1 MRVPERLFGD
11 FIHKEHISKKV
22 YIYPDYR
29 KLSQLENENTISLI
43 TSFDYWTKFCLMY
56 WDCFRQWEV
65 QMSFSEDEGHLVY
78 LIGLRGMSPKKKKK
92 RGCDDLLTMG
102 MLLQAIILFPESY
115 HYCIFFY
122 HSWCA
127 RHNLVFCHLHNWP
140 LRMYANSSAS
150 QIIIFSVLTRSFTA
164 FICNHIYMSSYH
176 IPMHVGPPLNRLPL
190 PRISNSY
197 SSDQRFTFIILSW
210 QLRSLYVN

>member
-92 RGCDDLLTMG
+92 KGGVMTC
-102 MLLQAIILFPESY
+102 
-115 HYCIFFY
+115 
-122 HSWCA
+122 
-127 RHNLVFCHLHNWP
+127 
-140 LRMYANSSAS
+140 
-150 QIIIFSVLTRSFTA
+150 
-164 FICNHIYMSSYH
+164 
-176 IPMHVGPPLNRLPL
+176 
-190 PRISNSY
+190 
-197 SSDQRFTFIILSW
+197 
-210 QLRSLYVN
+210 